1 MNTQYCWVAKL
12 CPTLQP
18 HGRQHVSFTISQSL
32 LQLMSIQSV
41 MPSNH
46 LILYCLLLLLLSMAL
61 AKRQH
66 CKFGLLFCEM
76 IYIYKFWHIDRLLVL
91 FPLLPGYIQ
100 LEIRH
105 GYIWSISLLC
115 LGTKSMHILSCLN
128 LLLAH

>member
-1 MNTQYCWVAKL
+1 MSNSATPWMAACQASL
-12 CPTLQP
+12 
-18 HGRQHVSFTISQSL
+18 SFTISWSL

-46 LILYCLLLLLLSMAL
+46 LILYCLLLLLLLIAL

-76 IYIYKFWHIDRLLVL
+76 TYIYIYIYIYKFWHIDYLLVL

-105 GYIWSISLLC
+105 GYISSISLLC
-115 LGTKSMHILSCLN
+115 VGTMSMHIPSLLN
-128 LLLAH
+128 VLLAR